1 MNYLMLILL
10 TMAGLEGCVT
20 AEYGNFTSHTLHTPQ
35 ALNAT
40 LLTDTVKQL
49 EALYPPAS
57 IQLNIGQ
64 AIENNDSFG
73 TGLIAALRNHGYAVQ
88 DYSEQPLSDKGIR
101 LQYLLDVPATAEQ
114 ALYRVKIKVGG
125 NTLTR
130 AYVMQ
135 NDTFIPAGS
144 WTRRED
150 H

>member
-10 TMAGLEGCVT
+10 TMAGLEGCVS
-20 AEYGNFTSHTLHTPQ
+20 AEYGNFTAQAPHTLNT
-35 ALNAT
+35 T

-73 TGLIAALRNHGYAVQ
+73 AGLIATLRNHGYAVQ
-88 DYSEQPLSDKGIR
+88 DYSEQPLSNKGIR

-114 ALYRVKIKVGG
+114 TLYRVKIKVGG

-135 NDTFIPAGS
+135 NDTVIPAGS

>member
-10 TMAGLEGCVT
+10 TMAGLEGCVS
-20 AEYGNFTSHTLHTPQ
+20 AEYGNFTAQAPHTLNT
-35 ALNAT
+35 T

-73 TGLIAALRNHGYAVQ
+73 AGLIATLRNHGYAVQ

-114 ALYRVKIKVGG
+114 VLYRVKIRVGD

-130 AYVMQ
+130 AYVVQ
-135 NDTFIPAGS
+135 NDTVIPAGA
-144 WTRRED
+144 WTRREE

>member
-10 TMAGLEGCVT
+10 TMVGLEGCAT
-20 AEYGNFTSHTLHTPQ
+20 SEYGNFTAQTPHTPQ

-49 EALYPPAS
+49 EALYPPART
-57 IQLNIGQ
+57 QLNIGQ
-64 AIENNDSFG
+64 AIESTDSFG
-73 TGLIAALRNHGYAVQ
+73 AGLISTLRNHGYAVH
-88 DYSEQPLSDKGIR
+88 DYREQPLSKKGIR

-114 ALYRVKIKVGG
+114 TLYRVKIRVGD

-135 NDTFIPAGS
+135 NDTVIPAGA

>member
-1 MNYLMLILL
+1 MNKVMLILL
-10 TMAGLEGCVT
+10 AMVGLEGCVT
-20 AEYGNFTSHTLHTPQ
+20 AEYGNFTSHTPHTPQ
-35 ALNAT
+35 ALKAT

-57 IQLNIGQ
+57 TQLNIGQ
-64 AIENNDSFG
+64 AIENTDLFG
-73 TGLIAALRNHGYAVQ
+73 TGLIATLRNHGYAVQ
-88 DYSEQPLSDKGIR
+88 DYSEQPLSTKGIS

-114 ALYRVKIKVGG
+114 ALYRVKIRVGG
-125 NTLTR
+125 NTLAR

-135 NDTFIPAGS
+135 NDTVIPAGS